1 MFTDIIVLALSVR
14 VNIFQEFFFVADLFP
29 LALSIITLVV
39 FVSMYVTFRPFFKL
53 ELSSF

>member
-29 LALSIITLVV
+29 LSLSIITLVV